1 MRLLCVLSL
10 AAFTWL
16 AACFARAEDKLP
28 APPGI
33 SPAIAARIH
42 WIDFSMVSGRI
53 VASSNLSV
61 PKMLVQSP
69 GRRTNR
75 RESLGI
81 EINGGAC
88 GMEYLLVSPIETLR
102 IVVTDGNTL
111 TVRRMITAEERYELS
126 FEQRPDLPLK
136 LIIAKGDQKRQW
148 QAQGLWRLYLMAPEV
163 VREQLIPLLEQLH
176 PSWQLAARAAEI
188 ETALFRTERLHVR
201 QPADRRRWA
210 ELVRQLAS
218 ERFAERETAE
228 RELRAAGQ
236 VIVPYLQSLPS
247 DQLDAEQT
255 TRIRAIVGSLSVEYE
270 DRVDRVVAW
279 LAGDET
285 VWLSLLDRDESRT
298 APHRRRQLAALLGQE
313 IDFDPEAAADVRRE
327 QIERL
332 RRRVLGTATHEN
344 DATKLAPRK

>member
-1 MRLLCVLSL
+1 MSL

-16 AACFARAEDKLP
+16 AACTARAEDKQP
-28 APPGI
+28 APPAI

-88 GMEYLLVSPIETLR
+88 SMEYVLASPTESLR
-102 IVVTDGNTL
+102 IAVTDGNTL
-111 TVRRMITAEERYELS
+111 AVRRMITADERYELS
-126 FEQRPDLPLK
+126 FEQRPDSPLT
-136 LIIAKGDQKRQW
+136 LAIERGGQKQQW
-148 QAQGLWRLYLMAPEV
+148 QAPGLWRLYLTAPEV

-188 ETALFRTERLHVR
+188 EAALFRTERLHAR
-201 QPADRRRWA
+201 QPADRQRWA

-218 ERFAERETAE
+218 ERFADRETAE

-236 VIVPYLQSLPS
+236 AVVPYLQNLASE
-247 DQLDAEQT
+247 QLDAEQA

-285 VWLSLLDRDESRT
+285 VWLTLLDRDDLEQ
-298 APHRRRQLAALLGQE
+298 RRFAAKQLSALLGQAIE
-313 IDFDPEAAADVRRE
+313 FDPEATAEVRRE
-327 QIERL
+327 QVERL
-332 RRRVLGTATHEN
+332 RRRASATN
-344 DATKLAPRK
+344 RPLAKRGVFRED